1 MRKIL
6 LPAALM
12 ALAAGAAQ
20 AQQSQ
25 PPGAGAAAQQDLG
38 PQMRRLMAPAQ
49 PQDMTLRPLGAPLS
63 ALLNQGWEMVAA
75 SVTNGAEMYV
85 LRQRGK
91 HVRCLLLPTD
101 LSAARPE
108 RLSLCAELN

>member
-1 MRKIL
+1 MRKFLFPTAL
-6 LPAALM
+6 L

-20 AQQSQ
+20 AQQPP
-25 PPGAGAAAQQDLG
+25 PPGTAAQQDLG
-38 PQMRRLMAPAQ
+38 PQMRRLMAPSQ
-49 PQDMTLRPLGAPLS
+49 PQDMTLRPLGHTLS
-63 ALLNQGWEMVAA
+63 ALLNQGWEVVAA

-85 LRQRGK
+85 LRLRGK